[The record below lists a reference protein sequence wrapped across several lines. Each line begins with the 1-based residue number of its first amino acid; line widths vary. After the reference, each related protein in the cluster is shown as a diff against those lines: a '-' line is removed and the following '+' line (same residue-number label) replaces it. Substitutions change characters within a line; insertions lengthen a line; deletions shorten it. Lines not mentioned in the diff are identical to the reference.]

1 MKKIIYSIFALSFV
15 LFFVVSAFILTILWN
30 YSPDLPGYEKITN
43 YKPNLSSR
51 IYSSDG
57 LLLKSFHKEER
68 LYIPIERIPKKII
81 QAFIAAEDKNFF
93 NHVGVDFYAI
103 LRASF
108 TNLINSYKNK
118 KLIGASTITQQV
130 VKNLLLS
137 NEVSYERKI
146 KEILLAL
153 RIENILEKEQILELY
168 LNDIYLGKRSYGIAS
183 ASLNY
188 FNKSLSE
195 LNLDEIAF
203 LASLPKAPNNYNPN
217 KNYEAAFERRNWVL
231 DRMYSNKFIEK
242 EDLIYKTN
250 PIILFSR
257 NKLIFNEADYFYEEI
272 RKYLFNKYG
281 EKKFYSDGLI
291 IKTSLDSNMQKIA
304 NESLVRGLIDYD
316 KRHGWRGSLGKD
328 EVSAE
333 NIVNFILKFKN
344 PFPNKWKIVQIKKI
358 NNSIIN
364 VLDQNNKDF
373 IVDLS
378 LSENKWLKKEVF
390 SIGELIFVEL
400 KNNNL
405 IIRQIPEVNGAIIVL
420 NPHSGDVL
428 AMSGGLSFNLSQF
441 NRSTQAKRQPG
452 SAFKPFV
459 YITALNE
466 GFNPSTLVLDAPYVI
481 DQGPGLPKWKPANY
495 TDEFYGLTTI
505 RTGIE
510 KSRNLMTIRLA
521 NEIGIPKI
529 LQTAKE
535 FEIDKFLDDNMSMSL
550 GSGLVRLIDITNAYG
565 IIANGGKKIQPN
577 FIQSIYD
584 REGKLIFKSTNKNC
598 FDCLV
603 KKLDKN
609 IKVPNI
615 LDTKELI
622 IDPRI
627 AYQVTSMMEGVVQR
641 GTAIKLKDLGLPLA
655 GKTGTTNKNK
665 DAWFIGYSPDIVV
678 GIYVG
683 YDQPKSLGFKETGS
697 SVAVPIFKNYAL
709 KSDINKNN
717 KPFRIPNGLTF
728 INIDPNTGMPSNN
741 ENAIMEPFIKSP
753 ENILKNE
760 INVIDSLGFSSEI
773 ISGTGG
779 LLNN

>member
-1 MKKIIYSIFALSFV
+1 MKKIIFLIFTLFFAS
-15 LFFVVSAFILTILWN
+15 FFVVSAFILMLLWKF
-30 YSPDLPGYEKITN
+30 SPELPGYDKITN

-51 IYSSDG
+51 LYSSDG
-57 LLLKSFHKEER
+57 FLLKSFHKEER
-68 LYIPIERIPKKII
+68 LYIPIERIPKNII
-81 QAFIAAEDKNFF
+81 QAFISAEDKNFF
-93 NHVGVDFYAI
+93 NHNGVDFYAI
-103 LRASF
+103 FRASL
-108 TNLINSYKNK
+108 TNVINSFNNK

-153 RIENILEKEQILELY
+153 RIENILTKEQILELY

-188 FNKSLSE
+188 FNKSLAE

-203 LASLPKAPNNYNPN
+203 LASLPKAPNNYNPD
-217 KNYEAAFERRNWVL
+217 KNYNAAYQRRNWVL
-231 DRMYSNKFIEK
+231 DRMYSNKFIKEK
-242 EDLIYKTN
+242 DLKYKTA
-250 PIILFSR
+250 PIKLFSR
-257 NKLIFNEADYFYEEI
+257 NKVIFNEANYFYEEI
-272 RKYLFNKYG
+272 RKRLFDKYG
-281 EKKFYSDGLI
+281 EKKFYTDGLV
-291 IKTSLDSNMQKIA
+291 IKTSLNSKLQNIA
-304 NESLVRGLIDYD
+304 NNSLLKGLIDYD

-328 EVSAE
+328 EVNSN
-333 NIVNFILKFKN
+333 NIKNYILKFKN
-344 PFPNKWKIVQIKKI
+344 PFPNKWKIVQIKYI
-358 NNSIIN
+358 NKNLINVIDKNSIEFTI
-364 VLDQNNKDF
+364 
-373 IVDLS
+373 DLNF
-378 LSENKWLKKEVF
+378 SENEWLKKEVF
-390 SIGELIFVEL
+390 TIGELLFVEII
-400 KNNNL
+400 NRDL
-405 IIRQIPEVNGAIIVL
+405 IIRQIPDVNGAIIVL
-420 NPHSGDVL
+420 NPHSGNVL
-428 AMSGGLSFNLSQF
+428 AMSGGFSFNLSQF

-495 TDEFYGLTTI
+495 TEEFYGLTTI

-535 FEIDKFLDDNMSMSL
+535 FGIDEFLDDNMSMSL
-550 GSGLVRLIDITNAYG
+550 GSGLVKLIDITNAYG
-565 IIANGGKKIQPN
+565 IIANGGKKIEPN

-584 REGKLIFKSTNKNC
+584 REGKLVFKSSKKNC
-598 FDCLV
+598 DDCVIEHFDE
-603 KKLDKN
+603 KISIPK
-609 IKVPNI
+609 I
-615 LDTKELI
+615 LDTEELV
-622 IDPRI
+622 IDARI

-641 GTAIKLKDLGLPLA
+641 GTAIKLKDLGFPLA

-665 DAWFIGYSPDIVV
+665 DAWFIGYSPDVV
-678 GIYVG
+678 IGIYVG
-683 YDQPKSLGFKETGS
+683 YDQPKTLGFKETGS
-697 SVAVPIFKNYAL
+697 SVAVPIFKNYSL
-709 KSDINKNN
+709 YSDINKNN
-717 KPFRIPNGLTF
+717 KPFKIPNGITF
-728 INIDPNTGMPSNN
+728 INIDPKTGRPSNN
-741 ENAIMEPFIKSP
+741 ENSIMEPFIKSP

-760 INVIDSLGFSSEI
+760 INVIDSLGFNTEI

>member
-1 MKKIIYSIFALSFV
+1 M
-15 LFFVVSAFILTILWN
+15 TILWR
-30 YSPDLPGYEKITN
+30 YSPELPGYDKIIN

-51 IYSSDG
+51 LYSSDG

-68 LYIPIERIPKKII
+68 LFIPIERIPKKII
-81 QAFIAAEDKNFF
+81 YAFISAEDKNFF
-93 NHVGVDFYAI
+93 NHIGIDFYAI
-103 LRASF
+103 FRASIS
-108 TNLINSYKNK
+108 NLINNLNDK

-153 RIENILEKEQILELY
+153 RIENILTKNQILELY
-168 LNDIYLGKRSYGIAS
+168 LNDIYLGYRSYGIAS

-188 FNKSLSE
+188 FNKSLSD
-195 LNLDEIAF
+195 LNLSEIAF
-203 LASLPKAPNNYNPN
+203 LASLPKAPNNYNPK
-217 KNYEAAFERRNWVL
+217 KNYNAAFERRNWVIN
-231 DRMYSNKFIEK
+231 RMYANKFIK
-242 EDLIYKTN
+242 EDDLNSKIN
-250 PIILFSR
+250 PIKLYPRSNSVF
-257 NKLIFNEADYFYEEI
+257 NKADYFYAEI
-272 RKYLFNKYG
+272 RKKLFKKYG
-281 EKKFYSDGLI
+281 QKKFYSDGLI
-291 IKTSLDSNMQKIA
+291 IKTSLDSKLQKIA
-304 NESLVRGLIDYD
+304 NESLVKGLIDYD
-316 KRHGWRGSLGKD
+316 KRHGWRGSIGK
-328 EVSAE
+328 VTE
-333 NIVNFILKFKN
+333 NGTNLNHFISKFNN

-358 NNSIIN
+358 KKNRIHAFDI
-364 VLDQNNKDF
+364 DQNNL
-373 IVDLS
+373 IINLN
-378 LSENKWLKKEVF
+378 LSENQWLKNEVF
-390 SIGELIFVEL
+390 LIGELIFVENI
-400 KNNNL
+400 KNQN
-405 IIRQIPEVNGAIIVL
+405 IIRQIPEVNGAIVVL
-420 NPHSGDVL
+420 NPQSGDIL

-459 YITALNE
+459 YIAALNE

-529 LQTAKE
+529 LETAKD
-535 FEIDKFLDDNMSMSL
+535 FGIDKFLDDNLSMSL
-550 GSGLVRLIDITNAYG
+550 GSGLVKLIDITNAYG

-577 FIQSIYD
+577 FVQSIYNKD
-584 REGKLIFKSTNKNC
+584 GKQIFKSTKKICNECIVIN
-598 FDCLV
+598 FDERL
-603 KKLDKN
+603 K
-609 IKVPNI
+609 IPNI
-615 LDTKELI
+615 TEKNEIILDS
-622 IDPRI
+622 RI
-627 AYQVTSMMEGVVQR
+627 AYQITSMMEGVVQR
-641 GTAIKLKDLGLPLA
+641 GTAIKLKDLGLPMA

-678 GIYVG
+678 GVFVG
-683 YDQPKSLGFKETGS
+683 YDQPKSLGYKETGS

-709 KSDINKNN
+709 NSEINKNN

-728 INIDPNTGMPSNN
+728 INIDPKTGMPSNKK
-741 ENAIMEPFIKSP
+741 NAIMEPFIKSS

-760 INVIDSLGFSSEI
+760 INVIDSLGYSSEI

>member
-1 MKKIIYSIFALSFV
+1 MKKIIYLIFALFLV
-15 LFFVVSAFILTILWN
+15 AFFVVSGLILTILWKF
-30 YSPDLPGYEKITN
+30 SPELPGYDKITN

-51 IYSSDG
+51 LYSSDG
-57 LLLKSFHKEER
+57 FLLKSFHKEER
-68 LYIPIERIPKKII
+68 LYIPIERIPKNII
-81 QAFIAAEDKNFF
+81 QAFISAEDKNFF
-93 NHVGVDFYAI
+93 NHIGVDFYAI
-103 LRASF
+103 LRASI
-108 TNLINSYKNK
+108 TNLINSFNNK

-153 RIENILEKEQILELY
+153 RIENILTKEQILELY

-188 FNKSLSE
+188 FDKSLSQ
-195 LNLDEIAF
+195 LNLGEIAF

-217 KNYEAAFERRNWVL
+217 ENYNAAFERRNWVL
-231 DRMYSNKFIEK
+231 DRMYSNKFIEEK
-242 EDLIYKTN
+242 DLKYKTA
-250 PIILFSR
+250 PIKLFSR
-257 NKLIFNEADYFYEEI
+257 NKVIFNEADYFYEEI
-272 RKYLFNKYG
+272 RKFLFDKYG

-291 IKTSLDSNMQKIA
+291 IKTSLDSKLQKIA
-304 NESLVRGLIDYD
+304 NNSLLEGLIDYD

-328 EVSAE
+328 DVSSA
-333 NIVNFILKFKN
+333 NIKNYILKFTN

-358 NNSIIN
+358 NKNLIN
-364 VLDQNNKDF
+364 VLDENNKELT
-373 IVDLS
+373 IDLNF
-378 LSENKWLKKEVF
+378 SENEWLKKEVF
-390 SIGELIFVEL
+390 TIGELFFVEIIN
-400 KNNNL
+400 KDL
-405 IIRQIPEVNGAIIVL
+405 IIRQTPDVNGAIIVL

-428 AMSGGLSFNLSQF
+428 AMSGGFSFNLSQF

-495 TDEFYGLTTI
+495 TEEFYGLTTI

-535 FEIDKFLDDNMSMSL
+535 FGIDEFLDDNMSMSL
-550 GSGLVRLIDITNAYG
+550 GSGLVKLIDITNAYG

-584 REGKLIFKSTNKNC
+584 RKGKLVFKSSNRNC
-598 FDCLV
+598 DDCLIENFD
-603 KKLDKN
+603 KKIN
-609 IKVPNI
+609 IPKI
-615 LDTKELI
+615 SDTEELV

-683 YDQPKSLGFKETGS
+683 YDQPKTLGFKETGS

-709 KSDINKNN
+709 NSDINQNN
-717 KPFRIPNGLTF
+717 KPFKIPNGLTF
-728 INIDPNTGMPSNN
+728 INIDPKTGRPSNN
-741 ENAIMEPFIKSP
+741 ENSIMEPFIKSS

>member
-1 MKKIIYSIFALSFV
+1 MKKIIFLIFALFFV
-15 LFFVVSAFILTILWN
+15 AFFVVSGFILTILWKF
-30 YSPDLPGYEKITN
+30 SPELPGYDKITN

-51 IYSSDG
+51 LYSSDG
-57 LLLKSFHKEER
+57 FLLKSFHKEER
-68 LYIPIERIPKKII
+68 LYIPIERIPKNII
-81 QAFIAAEDKNFF
+81 QAFISAEDKNFF
-93 NHVGVDFYAI
+93 NHIGVDFYAI

-108 TNLINSYKNK
+108 TNLINSFNNK

-153 RIENILEKEQILELY
+153 RIENILTKDQILELY

-188 FNKSLSE
+188 FDKSLSQ
-195 LNLDEIAF
+195 LNLGEIAF

-217 KNYEAAFERRNWVL
+217 KNYNAAFERRNWVL
-231 DRMYSNKFIEK
+231 DRMYSNKFIEEK
-242 EDLIYKTN
+242 DLKYKTA
-250 PIILFSR
+250 PIKLFSR
-257 NKLIFNEADYFYEEI
+257 NKVIFNEADYFYEEI
-272 RKYLFNKYG
+272 RKFLFDKYG

-291 IKTSLDSNMQKIA
+291 IKTSLDSKLQKIA
-304 NESLVRGLIDYD
+304 NNSLLKGLIDYD
-316 KRHGWRGSLGKD
+316 KRTGWRGSLGKD
-328 EVSAE
+328 DVSSA
-333 NIVNFILKFKN
+333 NIKNYILKFTN

-358 NNSIIN
+358 NKNLIN
-364 VLDQNNKDF
+364 VLDENN
-373 IVDLS
+373 IELTIDLNF
-378 LSENKWLKKEVF
+378 SENEWLKKEVF
-390 SIGELIFVEL
+390 TIGELFFVEIL
-400 KNNNL
+400 NKDL
-405 IIRQIPEVNGAIIVL
+405 IIRQIPDVNGAIIVL

-428 AMSGGLSFNLSQF
+428 AMSGGFSFNLSQF

-495 TDEFYGLTTI
+495 TEEFYGLTTI

-535 FEIDKFLDDNMSMSL
+535 FGIDEFLDDNMSMSL
-550 GSGLVRLIDITNAYG
+550 GSGLVKLIDITNAYG

-584 REGKLIFKSTNKNC
+584 RKGKLVFKSSNKNC
-598 FDCLV
+598 DDCLIDNFD
-603 KKLDKN
+603 KKIN
-609 IKVPNI
+609 IPKI
-615 LDTKELI
+615 SDTEELV
-622 IDPRI
+622 IDSRI

-641 GTAIKLKDLGLPLA
+641 GTAIKLKDLGFPLS
-655 GKTGTTNKNK
+655 
-665 DAWFIGYSPDIVV
+665 W
-678 GIYVG
+678 
-683 YDQPKSLGFKETGS
+683 
-697 SVAVPIFKNYAL
+697 
-709 KSDINKNN
+709 
-717 KPFRIPNGLTF
+717 
-728 INIDPNTGMPSNN
+728 
-741 ENAIMEPFIKSP
+741 
-753 ENILKNE
+753 
-760 INVIDSLGFSSEI
+760 
-773 ISGTGG
+773 
-779 LLNN
+779 

>member
-1 MKKIIYSIFALSFV
+1 M
-15 LFFVVSAFILTILWN
+15 T
-30 YSPDLPGYEKITN
+30 
-43 YKPNLSSR
+43 
-51 IYSSDG
+51 
-57 LLLKSFHKEER
+57 
-68 LYIPIERIPKKII
+68 
-81 QAFIAAEDKNFF
+81 
-93 NHVGVDFYAI
+93 
-103 LRASF
+103 
-108 TNLINSYKNK
+108 
-118 KLIGASTITQQV
+118 
-130 VKNLLLS
+130 
-137 NEVSYERKI
+137 
-146 KEILLAL
+146 
-153 RIENILEKEQILELY
+153 KEQILELY

-188 FNKSLSE
+188 FNKSLSQ

-217 KNYEAAFERRNWVL
+217 KNYNAAFERRNWVL
-231 DRMYSNKFIEK
+231 DRMYSNKFIEEK
-242 EDLIYKTN
+242 DLKYKTA
-250 PIILFSR
+250 PIKLFSR
-257 NKLIFNEADYFYEEI
+257 NKVIFNEADYFYEEI
-272 RKYLFNKYG
+272 RKFLFDKYG

-291 IKTSLDSNMQKIA
+291 IKTSLNSKLQKIA
-304 NESLVRGLIDYD
+304 NNSLLKGLIDYD

-328 EVSAE
+328 EVSSA
-333 NIVNFILKFKN
+333 NIKNYILKFKN

-358 NNSIIN
+358 NKNLIN
-364 VLDQNNKDF
+364 VLDENN
-373 IVDLS
+373 IELTIDLNF
-378 LSENKWLKKEVF
+378 SENEWLKKEVF
-390 SIGELIFVEL
+390 TIGELFFVEIIN
-400 KNNNL
+400 KDL
-405 IIRQIPEVNGAIIVL
+405 IIRQIPDVNGAIIVL

-428 AMSGGLSFNLSQF
+428 AMSGGFSFNLSQF

-466 GFNPSTLVLDAPYVI
+466 GLNPSTLVLDAPYVI

-495 TDEFYGLTTI
+495 TEEFYGLTTI

-535 FEIDKFLDDNMSMSL
+535 FGIDEFLDDNMSMSL
-550 GSGLVRLIDITNAYG
+550 GSGLVKLIDITNAYG

-584 REGKLIFKSTNKNC
+584 RKGKLVFKSSNKNC
-598 FDCLV
+598 DDCLIENFD
-603 KKLDKN
+603 KKIN
-609 IKVPNI
+609 IPKI
-615 LDTKELI
+615 SDTEELV
-622 IDPRI
+622 IDSRI

-641 GTAIKLKDLGLPLA
+641 GTAIKLKDLGFPLA

-683 YDQPKSLGFKETGS
+683 YDQPKTLGFKETGS

-709 KSDINKNN
+709 NSDINQNN
-717 KPFRIPNGLTF
+717 KPFKIPNGLTF
-728 INIDPNTGMPSNN
+728 INIDPKTGMPSNN
-741 ENAIMEPFIKSP
+741 ENSIMEPFIKSS